1 MLPLRDANSRWAG
14 GWLVPQPIEDLTR
27 LHRRATT
34 GRQLS
39 PAGGNV
45 EVGREYGT
53 DDGGWPGELYRFTF
67 ETMTCFFSQRLG
79 QDLIS
84 ILCAKTQPRLLG
96 RRNLVVQMRLGS
108 LVMEQ

>member
-1 MLPLRDANSRWAG
+1 MD
-14 GWLVPQPIEDLTR
+14 PQPIEDLTR

-53 DDGGWPGELYRFTF
+53 DDGGWLGKLYRFIF

-79 QDLIS
+79 QDLVS
-84 ILCAKTQPRLLG
+84 ILRAKTKPRLLG
-96 RRNLVVQMRLGS
+96 RRKSRDADAARLTGDGTI
-108 LVMEQ
+108 EYTRPP